1 MPYVNG
7 KGPAMTAGIVSMAC
21 ALLIAFLLSV
31 TGIAFAPAV
40 LGQAIIDALP
50 GWISIPLIELLQF
63 WAQRLLILGVLVG
76 FIACGA
82 AAGIL
87 ATDERART
95 WLVIAAG
102 ALPWAAAV
110 VLGQVFAGETTDLG
124 SSLFA
129 AAVGAATFF
138 GMLSFLLSAERLA
151 SPASLSR
158 RRALTGAL
166 AVAGALAAGSLLL
179 GGALR
184 AARARVEP
192 ITLAIRNLRAREDPV
207 PGDIAFDAIPGLE
220 PRLTEVPAH
229 YTVDTALIDP
239 RVDVADWKLYVAGHV
254 ERPFELTYLELLDMA
269 TVERPHTLECISN
282 EIGGDLTS
290 TAIWAGVPMAD
301 LLARAAPLAGAFDV
315 VMTSVDGYTD
325 SVPLAKAQEPDT
337 LVAYLMNGQ
346 TIPEDHGYPVRALIP
361 GIYGMKNVKWLTR
374 IDVMTGDYLGYWMER
389 GWSDVATYNTHVRI
403 DAPTGSVR
411 SGAAV
416 QIAGIAFAGSRGIR
430 RVEVSTDGGTTWVD
444 AVLEQPPGRQTWLR
458 WRYEW
463 SAPAPGRH
471 RLTARATDGSGQV
484 QTSVQRPPFPSGST
498 GYHSREVSVS

>member
-1 MPYVNG
+1 MPYVNR
-7 KGPAMTAGIVSMAC
+7 GPAITAGVVSMAC

-31 TGIAFAPAV
+31 TGIAFAPTV
-40 LGQAIIDALP
+40 LGQAIIELLP

-63 WAQRLLILGVLVG
+63 WAQRLLVLGVLVG
-76 FIACGA
+76 FLACGV
-82 AAGIL
+82 AAGIF

-110 VLGQVFAGETTDLG
+110 VLGQIFAGETTDLG

-129 AAVGAATFF
+129 SAVGATTFF
-138 GMLSFLLSAERLA
+138 GMLSFLLSADRLA
-151 SPASLSR
+151 SPVSLSR

-166 AVAGALAAGSLLL
+166 AVAGAFAVGSLLL

-184 AARARVEP
+184 SARAKVEP
-192 ITLAIRNLRAREDPV
+192 VELWIRNLRAREHPL
-207 PGDIAFDAIPGLE
+207 PGDPAFDAIPGLE
-220 PRLTEVPAH
+220 PRLTDVASH

-239 RVDVADWKLYVAGHV
+239 RVDLTEWKLYVGGHV
-254 ERPFELTYLELLDMA
+254 ERPFELTFEELLDLA
-269 TVERPHTLECISN
+269 AVERPHTLECIDN
-282 EIGGDLTS
+282 QVGGDLTS

-301 LLARAAPLAGAFDV
+301 LLARAAPMAGAFDV

-325 SVPLAKAQEPDT
+325 SVPIAKAQEPDT

-346 TIPEDHGYPVRALIP
+346 TIPEEHGYPVRALIP

-403 DAPTGSVR
+403 DAPTGPVR

-430 RVEVSTDGGTTWVD
+430 RVEVSTDGGRTWAD
-444 AVLEQPPGRQTWLR
+444 AVLEPPPGRQTWMR

-463 SAPAPGRH
+463 NAPAAGRH
-471 RLTARATDGSGQV
+471 RLTARATDGEGQV
-484 QTSVQRPPFPSGST
+484 QTSVQRPAFPSGTT
-498 GYHSREVSVS
+498 GYHSREVTVS